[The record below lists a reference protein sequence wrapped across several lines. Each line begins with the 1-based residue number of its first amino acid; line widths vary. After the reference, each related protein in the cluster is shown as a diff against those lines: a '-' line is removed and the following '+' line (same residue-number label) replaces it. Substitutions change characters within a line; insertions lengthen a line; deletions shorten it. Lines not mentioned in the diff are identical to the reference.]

1 MVSCTAPEV
10 EGPVSSVVSRG
21 AVSSAIPNNN
31 NHWMSRCSMKLL
43 GTGRTFA
50 PGLCATSEMSK

>member
-21 AVSSAIPNNN
+21 AVSSAIPNSN
-31 NHWMSRCSMKLL
+31 NHWMSRCSIVSL
-43 GTGRTFA
+43 GTGGTFEY
-50 PGLCATSEMSK
+50 GLCATSDMSK